1 LIGADTFG
9 AIFLSSALRT
19 SELRAVVA
27 ARARP
32 RVRIG
37 RAGPPGGCAGRRG
50 ERNLA
55 DRARRESS
63 ASACVT
69 QEADDRGLAPLYASA
84 KSGHG
89 VIVDFTVRIAMASA
103 MAAPTPASENG

>member
-1 LIGADTFG
+1 MRRRGG
-9 AIFLSSALRT
+9 G
-19 SELRAVVA
+19 
-27 ARARP
+27 RARP

-37 RAGPPGGCAGRRG
+37 RAGPLGGCAGRRG

-55 DRARRESS
+55 VRARREMELIFRLSL
-63 ASACVT
+63 ACVT

-103 MAAPTPASENG
+103 MADPTPASENG